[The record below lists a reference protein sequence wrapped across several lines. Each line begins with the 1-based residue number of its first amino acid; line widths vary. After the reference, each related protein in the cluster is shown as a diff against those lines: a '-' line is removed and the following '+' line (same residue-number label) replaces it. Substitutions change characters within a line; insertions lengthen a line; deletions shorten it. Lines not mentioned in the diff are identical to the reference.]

1 MYIYNIMKIIDSHYI
16 ILIVLFLI
24 LFLIYKYMYNNP
36 QVKNLDKYLLDVVK
50 DQKDIVLSCKPK
62 IWIHLDRE
70 INSREWESFNS
81 KNSKKLNQ
89 PYLYLTIETILNHC
103 SETFDIYLITDDSF
117 SEIIDDWKIDMSK
130 ISYPIK
136 DKIRMKGLMQ
146 ILHQYGGMVLP
157 PNFIC
162 KENLIEMYKKYI
174 EDGIFVSELP
184 IFKNNTIEY
193 CASNKIMGSKKDN
206 NVLKKYILWFENVI
220 SNDYTSE
227 SIFKD
232 EDREWLTK
240 NVENKNI
247 KMIPGK
253 NIGVIDNDDKNISLE
268 RLMSTELISFHN
280 KSYGIYIPRVEL
292 LNRKHYNWFV
302 QLHEEE
308 VLHCKNNISY
318 LLQ

>member
-1 MYIYNIMKIIDSHYI
+1 MKIIDSHYI

-136 DKIRMKGLMQ
+136 D
-146 ILHQYGGMVLP
+146 
-157 PNFIC
+157 
-162 KENLIEMYKKYI
+162 
-174 EDGIFVSELP
+174 
-184 IFKNNTIEY
+184 NNIPY
-193 CASNKIMGSKKDN
+193 
-206 NVLKKYILWFENVI
+206 
-220 SNDYTSE
+220 
-227 SIFKD
+227 
-232 EDREWLTK
+232 DR
-240 NVENKNI
+240 
-247 KMIPGK
+247 
-253 NIGVIDNDDKNISLE
+253 
-268 RLMSTELISFHN
+268 ISFTVL
-280 KSYGIYIPRVEL
+280 IYNLCI
-292 LNRKHYNWFV
+292 F
-302 QLHEEE
+302 
-308 VLHCKNNISY
+308 I
-318 LLQ
+318 